1 MSRYLSGFGSQIK
14 ACVGDEIA
22 MKEYQTENI
31 RNVALVGHQSCGKT
45 SLVEAFLHSTG
56 ATSRMGHISESNMVS
71 DWDDEEKE
79 RGLSLSTS
87 LVPVEFN
94 DIKINVLDT
103 PGFTDFQGELKNAIL
118 AADSVIV
125 VVDAVAGVEV
135 GTELAWEYAR
145 ISEQPIIVVINKMD
159 RDNANYEV
167 VLDQL
172 RSQFDDYKFIP
183 IMLPVGQ
190 QADFEG
196 VANALT
202 QKAYLGAGA
211 DRSDLPDAYADAL
224 EEAHMELMEAAA
236 EADDELLEKYFEEE
250 TLSFDE
256 IRDGMRKASR
266 SPELKTV
273 PVFTAS
279 ATENIGTIPLLE
291 ALVAYTTA
299 PNERRVNIMRGEEAD
314 VLGSP
319 HADDDPLVAY
329 VFKTL
334 NDRFVGT
341 LNYFRI
347 FSGTISSDGRYTNSN
362 SGADERF
369 NSLFVMRGKEQLPIN
384 TLHAGDIG
392 VVAKLTETKTGD
404 TFVDADSNV
413 RVVAPDFPAPLYM
426 LAVAPRG
433 QADSAKMGPTLSNL
447 CDADPTL
454 RWRQDGDTRQTVLE
468 GMGQIHLDVTL
479 KRAEALGVGIDT
491 DMPKVPYRE
500 TITGNAESSYT
511 HKKQTGGAGQYG
523 RVDLKIEPTIEGF
536 EFESSVFGGAIS
548 QQFVSSTE
556 KGIRAVLPDGVI
568 AGFPVERVKVNVFD
582 GKEHPVDSK
591 DIAFQIAGREAFR
604 EAFRKAKP
612 VLLEPIMDV
621 KITVPESMMGDIMS
635 DLNTRRG
642 RVQGMDTIGI
652 KSVVTAE
659 VPLAEMLRYGN
670 DLRSMTG
677 GRGIYTMDFNRYD
690 RVPSYVQDDIIAEVK
705 AEAAQ

>member
-1 MSRYLSGFGSQIK
+1 MN
-14 ACVGDEIA
+14 
-22 MKEYQTENI
+22 EYQTEEI

-45 SLVEAFLHSTG
+45 SLVEALLHSTG
-56 ATSRMGHISESNMVS
+56 ATTRMGHISESNMVS

-79 RGLSLSTS
+79 RSLSLSTS
-87 LVPVEFN
+87 LVPVEF
-94 DIKINVLDT
+94 DDVKINVLDT

-118 AADSVIV
+118 AADAVIV

-145 ISEQPIIVVINKMD
+145 ICEQPIIAVINKMD
-159 RDNANYEV
+159 RDNADYES
-167 VLDQL
+167 VLNQL
-172 RSQFDDYKFIP
+172 RVQFDDYKFIP
-183 IMLPVGQ
+183 VMLPLGQ
-190 QADFEG
+190 QTDFKG

-202 QKAYLGAGA
+202 QKAYLGDGA
-211 DRSDLPDAYADAL
+211 ERSDLPDEYADSL
-224 EEAHMELMEAAA
+224 EEANMELMEAAA

-250 TLSFDE
+250 TLSIDE
-256 IRDGMRKASR
+256 IREGMRKASR

-273 PVFTAS
+273 PVFTVS
-279 ATENIGTIPLLE
+279 ATENIGTIPLME
-291 ALVAYTTA
+291 ALVAYTT
-299 PNERRVNIMRGEEAD
+299 PPSERRVNIARGEDAD
-314 VLGSP
+314 ILPAP
-319 HADDDPLVAY
+319 HADGDPLVAY

-347 FSGTISSDGRYTNSN
+347 FAGAISSDGRYTNAN
-362 SGADERF
+362 SGEDERF
-369 NSLFVMRGKEQLPIN
+369 NSLFVMRGKEQLPVK

-392 VVAKLTETKTGD
+392 VVAKLTDTKTGD

-413 RVVAPDFPAPLYM
+413 RVAAPDFPAPLYM
-426 LAVAPRG
+426 LAVNPRT

-454 RWRQDGDTRQTVLE
+454 RWRQDRDTRQTVLE

-479 KRAEALGVGIDT
+479 KRAESLGVGIDT

-500 TITGNAESSYT
+500 TITTDAESSYT

-523 RVDLKIEPTIEGF
+523 RVDLKVEPTPEGF

-548 QQFVSSTE
+548 QQFVASTE

-568 AGFPVERVKVNVFD
+568 AGYPVERIKVNVFD

-621 KITVPESMMGDIMS
+621 NITVPESMMGDIMG

-690 RVPSYVQDDIIAEVK
+690 RVPTHIQDGIIREAEL
-705 AEAAQ
+705 EAAQ

>member
-1 MSRYLSGFGSQIK
+1 
-14 ACVGDEIA
+14 

-45 SLVEAFLHSTG
+45 SLVEALLHSTG

-79 RGLSLSTS
+79 RGLSLSTA
-87 LVPVEFN
+87 LAPVEFN
-94 DIKINVLDT
+94 DVKINVLDT

-125 VVDAVAGVEV
+125 VVDAVSGVEV

-145 ISEQPIIVVINKMD
+145 VSEQPIIVVINKMD
-159 RDNANYEV
+159 RENANYEV
-167 VLDQL
+167 VVDQL

-183 IMLPVGQ
+183 IMLPIGQ
-190 QADFEG
+190 QADYQG

-202 QKAYLGAGA
+202 RKAYLGNGA
-211 DRSDLPDAYADAL
+211 ERSDLPDEYADAL

-236 EADDELLEKYFEEE
+236 EADDDLLEKYFEEE

-273 PVFTAS
+273 PVFTTS
-279 ATENIGTIPLLE
+279 ATGNIGTIPLLE

-299 PNERRVNIMRGEEAD
+299 PNERRVNVMRGEEAD
-314 VLGSP
+314 VLGAP
-319 HADDDPLVAY
+319 HSDDDPLVAY

-341 LNYFRI
+341 LNYFRV
-347 FSGTISSDGRYTNSN
+347 FSGSISNDGRYSNAN
-362 SGADERF
+362 SGAEERF
-369 NSLFVMRGKEQLPIN
+369 NSLFVMRGKEQMPVSMLR
-384 TLHAGDIG
+384 AGDIG

-404 TFVDADSNV
+404 TFLDADSNL
-413 RVVAPDFPAPLYM
+413 RVLAPDFPAPLYM

-479 KRAEALGVGIDT
+479 KRAEALGVGIVT

-523 RVDLKIEPTIEGF
+523 RVDLKVEPTIESF

-568 AGFPVERVKVNVFD
+568 AGFPVVRVKVNVFD

-621 KITVPESMMGDIMS
+621 RITVPESMMGDIMS

-659 VPLAEMLRYGN
+659 VPLSEMLRYGN

-690 RVPSYVQDDIIAEVK
+690 KVPTYVQDEIIAGVA

>member
-1 MSRYLSGFGSQIK
+1 
-14 ACVGDEIA
+14 
-22 MKEYQTENI
+22 MKEYQTDNI

-45 SLVEAFLHSTG
+45 SLVEALLHSAG

-87 LVPVEFN
+87 LAPVEF
-94 DIKINVLDT
+94 DDVKINVLDT

-125 VVDAVAGVEV
+125 VVDAVSGVEV

-145 ISEQPIIVVINKMD
+145 LSEQPIMVVINKMD
-159 RDNANYEV
+159 RENANYEA
-167 VLDQL
+167 VLAQL
-172 RSQFDDYKFIP
+172 RSQFGDYKFIP
-183 IMLPVGQ
+183 ITLPIGQ
-190 QADFEG
+190 QTDFSG
-196 VANALT
+196 IANALT
-202 QKAYLGAGA
+202 RKAYMGDGAE
-211 DRSDLPDAYADAL
+211 RSDLPDEYADAL

-236 EADDELLEKYFEEE
+236 EADDDLLEKYFEEE

-256 IRDGMRKASR
+256 IREGMRRASR

-273 PVFTAS
+273 PVFTTS
-279 ATENIGTIPLLE
+279 ATENIGAIPLME
-291 ALVAYTTA
+291 ALIAYTTA
-299 PNERRVNIMRGEEAD
+299 PSERRVNIMRGEDAD
-314 VLGSP
+314 VLAAP
-319 HADDDPLVAY
+319 HSDDDPLVAY

-347 FSGTISSDGRYTNSN
+347 FSGALSSDGRYKNAN

-369 NSLFVMRGKEQLPIN
+369 NSLFVMRGKEQLPVS
-384 TLHAGDIG
+384 TMHAGDIG
-392 VVAKLTETKTGD
+392 VVAKLSETKTGD
-404 TFVDADSNV
+404 TFLDSESDI
-413 RVVAPDFPAPLYM
+413 RVAAPDFPAPLYM

-479 KRAEALGVGIDT
+479 KRAESLGVGIDT
-491 DMPKVPYRE
+491 YMPKVPYRE
-500 TITGNAESSYT
+500 TITSDAESSYT

-523 RVDLKIEPTIEGF
+523 RVDLKVEPTIDGF

-659 VPLAEMLRYGN
+659 APLAEMLRYGN

-690 RVPSYVQDDIIAEVK
+690 RVPQYVQDDIIAAVE

>member
-1 MSRYLSGFGSQIK
+1 MR
-14 ACVGDEIA
+14 
-22 MKEYQTENI
+22 EYQSERI

-45 SLVEAFLHSTG
+45 SLVEALLFNTG
-56 ATSRMGHISESNMVS
+56 ATTRLGNISEKNMVS
-71 DWDDEEKE
+71 DWDDEERE

-94 DIKINVLDT
+94 ETKINILDT
-103 PGFTDFQGELKNAIL
+103 PGFTDFQGELKNAICV
-118 AADSVIV
+118 ADSVIV
-125 VVDAVAGVEV
+125 VVDAVSGVEV

-145 ISEQPIIVVINKMD
+145 AYEQPIIVVINKMD
-159 RDNANYEV
+159 RENANFEEV
-167 VLDQL
+167 LGQL
-172 RSQFDDYKFIP
+172 RGQFEDYKFVP
-183 IMLPVGQ
+183 IMLPIGPQ
-190 QADFEG
+190 GKFNG

-202 QKAYLGAGA
+202 EKAYFAAGA
-211 DRSDLPDAYADAL
+211 DRSDLPEEYADAL

-256 IRDGMRKASR
+256 IREGMRKASR
-266 SPELKTV
+266 SPDLKTV
-273 PVFTAS
+273 PVFATS
-279 ATENIGTIPLLE
+279 ATENVGTIPLLE
-291 ALVAYTTA
+291 ALIAYTTA
-299 PNERRVNIMRGEEAD
+299 PTERQIKIMRGEEAD
-314 VLGSP
+314 VLEAPQSDEG
-319 HADDDPLVAY
+319 PLAAY

-347 FSGTISSDGRYTNSN
+347 FSGMISSDGRNLNGN
-362 SGADERF
+362 SGTEERF
-369 NSLFVMRGKEQLPIN
+369 NSLFVMRGKEQTP
-384 TLHAGDIG
+384 TPVLHVGDIG
-392 VVAKLTETKTGD
+392 VVAKLTNTKTGD
-404 TFVDADSNV
+404 TFVDSD
-413 RVVAPDFPAPLYM
+413 RDLRIVAPDFPAPLYM
-426 LAVAPRG
+426 VAVTPKT

-468 GMGQIHLDVTL
+468 GMGQIHLEVTL
-479 KRAEALGVGIDT
+479 KRAEALGVSIDT
-491 DMPKVPYRE
+491 DIPRLPYRE
-500 TITGNAESSYT
+500 TITSNAESSYT

-523 RVDLKIEPTIEGF
+523 RVDLKVEPTAEIF
-536 EFESSVFGGAIS
+536 EFQSSVFGGAIS
-548 QQFVSSTE
+548 QQFVSSAE
-556 KGIRAVLPDGVI
+556 KGIRAILADGVI
-568 AGFPVERVKVNVFD
+568 AGYPVERVRVIVVD

-604 EAFRKAKP
+604 AAFRKAKP

-621 KITVPESMMGDIMS
+621 RITVPDTMMGDIMS

-642 RVQGMDTIGI
+642 RVQGMDTIGN

-677 GRGIYTMDFNRYD
+677 GRGIYAMDLNRYD
-690 RVPSYVQDDIIAEVK
+690 RMPSYVQEEIV
-705 AEAAQ
+705 AEAATAAE

>member
-1 MSRYLSGFGSQIK
+1 MSRYLSDFGSQIK

-299 PNERRVNIMRGEEAD
+299 PNERRVNIMHGEEAD

-404 TFVDADSNV
+404 TFVDVDSNV

>member
-1 MSRYLSGFGSQIK
+1 
-14 ACVGDEIA
+14 
-22 MKEYQTENI
+22 MKDYQTENI

-45 SLVEAFLHSTG
+45 SLVEALLYSTG
-56 ATSRMGHISESNMVS
+56 ATTRMGHISEKNMVS
-71 DWDDEEKE
+71 DWDDEERE

-94 DIKINVLDT
+94 DVKINVLDT

-118 AADSVIV
+118 AADSVVV
-125 VVDAVAGVEV
+125 VVDAVSGVEV

-145 ISEQPIIVVINKMD
+145 ASEQPIMVVINKMD
-159 RDNANYEV
+159 RENANFEA
-167 VLDQL
+167 VLEQL
-172 RSQFDDYKFIP
+172 RSQFEDCKFIP
-183 IMLPVGQ
+183 VMLPLGEQANFKGVG
-190 QADFEG
+190 
-196 VANALT
+196 NALT
-202 QKAYLGAGA
+202 RKAYLGDGSAP
-211 DRSDLPDAYADAL
+211 SDLPEEYADAL
-224 EEAHMELMEAAA
+224 EEANMELMEAAA

-256 IRDGMRKASR
+256 VRDGMRQASR
-266 SPELKTV
+266 SPELNTV
-273 PVFTAS
+273 PVFAAS
-279 ATENIGTIPLLE
+279 STENIGTIPLLE
-291 ALVAYTTA
+291 ALVAYA
-299 PNERRVNIMRGEEAD
+299 GSPADRRVNILRGDEAD
-314 VLGSP
+314 VLQPPQSDG
-319 HADDDPLVAY
+319 DPLAAY

-347 FSGTISSDGRYTNSN
+347 FSGTISSDGRNLNAN

-369 NSLFVMRGKEQLPIN
+369 NSLFVMRGKEQIPVKQLR
-384 TLHAGDIG
+384 AGDIG
-392 VVAKLTETKTGD
+392 VVAKLTATKTGD
-404 TFVDADSNV
+404 TFVDSDASI
-413 RVVAPDFPAPLYM
+413 RVAAPDFPAPLYM
-426 LAVAPRG
+426 LAVAPRA

-468 GMGQIHLDVTL
+468 GMGQIHLEVTL
-479 KRAEALGVGIDT
+479 KRAEALGVNIDT

-500 TITGNAESSYT
+500 TITSNAESSYT

-523 RVDLKIEPTIEGF
+523 RVDLKVEPAQDGF

-548 QQFVSSTE
+548 QQFVASTE
-556 KGIRAVLPDGVI
+556 KGIRAVLPDGII
-568 AGFPVERVKVNVFD
+568 AGYPVERVKVNIFD

-604 EAFRKAKP
+604 AAFRKAKP

-621 KITVPESMMGDIMS
+621 KITVPESMMGDIMG

-642 RVQGMDTIGI
+642 RVQGMDTIGF

-690 RVPSYVQDDIIAEVK
+690 RVPSYVQDDIIAEV
-705 AEAAQ
+705 EAAAAQ

>member
-1 MSRYLSGFGSQIK
+1 MN
-14 ACVGDEIA
+14 
-22 MKEYQTENI
+22 EYQSENI
-31 RNVALVGHQSCGKT
+31 RNVALVGHQSSGKS
-45 SLVEAFLHSTG
+45 SLVEALLFSTG
-56 ATSRMGHISESNMVS
+56 ATTRLGNVSDGNMAS
-71 DWDDEEKE
+71 DWDDEERD

-87 LVPVEFN
+87 LVPIEF
-94 DIKINVLDT
+94 DETKINVLDT
-103 PGFTDFQGELKNAIL
+103 PGFTDFQGELKNAIRV
-118 AADSVIV
+118 ADAVIV
-125 VVDAVAGVEV
+125 VVDAVSGVEV

-145 ISEQPIIVVINKMD
+145 AYEQPIIVVINKMD
-159 RDNANYEV
+159 RDNANFEE

-172 RSQFDDYKFIP
+172 RNQFDDYKFVP
-183 IMLPVGQ
+183 IMLPIGQ
-190 QADFEG
+190 QADFKG

-202 QKAYLGAGA
+202 QKAYFEAGSQ
-211 DRSDLPDAYADAL
+211 RSDLPDDYVDAL

-236 EADDELLEKYFEEE
+236 EADDALLEKYFEEE

-256 IRDGMRKASR
+256 IREGMRKASR

-273 PVFTAS
+273 PVFAAS
-279 ATENIGTIPLLE
+279 STENIGTIPLLE
-291 ALVAYTTA
+291 ALIAYTTA
-299 PNERRVNIMRGEEAD
+299 PTQRSFSIARGDELE
-314 VLGSP
+314 VLPGP
-319 HADDDPLVAY
+319 HSDDGPLAAY

-347 FSGTISSDGRYTNSN
+347 FSGSMSNDGRYHNVN
-362 SGADERF
+362 SGEHERF
-369 NSLFVMRGKEQLPIN
+369 NSLFLMRGKEQIPVQ

-392 VVAKLTETKTGD
+392 VVAKLTDTKTGD
-404 TFVDADSNV
+404 TFADAGSDI
-413 RVVAPDFPAPLYM
+413 RIAPPEFPAPLYM
-426 LAVAPRG
+426 VAVAPRA

-454 RWRQDGDTRQTVLE
+454 RWRQDRDTRQTVLE

-479 KRAEALGVGIDT
+479 KRAESLGVNIDT

-523 RVDLKIEPTIEGF
+523 RVDLKVEPTGEAF

-556 KGIRAVLPDGVI
+556 KGIRGVLPDGVI
-568 AGFPVERVKVNVFD
+568 AGYPVERVKVNVFD

-604 EAFRKAKP
+604 AAFRKARP

-621 KITVPESMMGDIMS
+621 RITVPEAMMGDIMS

-642 RVQGMDTIGI
+642 RVQGMDTVGF

-690 RVPSYVQDDIIAEVK
+690 RVPAYVQEAIVAEVAAA
-705 AEAAQ
+705 AEQ

>member
-1 MSRYLSGFGSQIK
+1 MN
-14 ACVGDEIA
+14 
-22 MKEYQTENI
+22 EYQSENI

-45 SLVEAFLHSTG
+45 SLVEALLFSCG
-56 ATSRMGHISESNMVS
+56 ATTRLGNISEGNMVS
-71 DWDDEEKE
+71 DWDDEEKD

-87 LVPVEFN
+87 LVPVEF
-94 DIKINVLDT
+94 DETKINVLDT
-103 PGFTDFQGELKNAIL
+103 PGFTDFQGELKNAIRV
-118 AADSVIV
+118 ADAVIV
-125 VVDAVAGVEV
+125 VVDAVSGVEV

-145 ISEQPIIVVINKMD
+145 AYEQPIIVVINKMD
-159 RDNANYEV
+159 RDNANFEEV
-167 VLDQL
+167 LEQL
-172 RSQFDDYKFIP
+172 RNQFDDYKFVP
-183 IMLPVGQ
+183 IMLPIGQ
-190 QADFEG
+190 EADFKG

-202 QKAYLGAGA
+202 QKAYYETGSE
-211 DRSDLPDAYADAL
+211 RSDLPDTYVDAL

-236 EADDELLEKYFEEE
+236 EADDALLEKYFEEE

-256 IRDGMRKASR
+256 IREGMRKASR

-273 PVFTAS
+273 PVFAAS
-279 ATENIGTIPLLE
+279 STENIGTIPLLE
-291 ALVAYTTA
+291 ALIAYTTA
-299 PNERRVNIMRGEEAD
+299 PTERSVRIIRGDEPE
-314 VLGSP
+314 VLQGP
-319 HADDDPLVAY
+319 HSDDGPLAAY

-347 FSGTISSDGRYTNSN
+347 FSGTMSNDGRYHNAN
-362 SGADERF
+362 SGEDERF
-369 NSLFVMRGKEQLPIN
+369 NSLFVMRGKEQIPVQ

-392 VVAKLTETKTGD
+392 VVAKLTDTKTGD
-404 TFVDADSNV
+404 TFADNGSDLKI
-413 RVVAPDFPAPLYM
+413 APPEFPAPLYM
-426 LAVAPRG
+426 VAVAPRA

-454 RWRQDGDTRQTVLE
+454 RWRQDRDTRQTVLE

-479 KRAEALGVGIDT
+479 KRAASLGVNIDT

-523 RVDLKIEPTIEGF
+523 RVDLKVEPTGEAF

-556 KGIRAVLPDGVI
+556 KGIRGVLSDGVI
-568 AGFPVERVKVNVFD
+568 AGYPVERVKVNVFD

-604 EAFRKAKP
+604 AAFRKAKP

-621 KITVPESMMGDIMS
+621 RITVPETMMGDIMS

-642 RVQGMDTIGI
+642 RVQGMDTVGF

-690 RVPSYVQDDIIAEVK
+690 RVPTYVQEEIVAEVAAA
-705 AEAAQ
+705 AEQ

>member
-1 MSRYLSGFGSQIK
+1 
-14 ACVGDEIA
+14 

-31 RNVALVGHQSCGKT
+31 RNVAVVGHQSCGKT
-45 SLVEAFLHSTG
+45 SLVEALLFSTG

-71 DWDDEEKE
+71 DWDDEERD

-87 LVPVEFN
+87 LVPVEF
-94 DIKINVLDT
+94 DDVKINLLDT

-118 AADSVIV
+118 AADAVIV
-125 VVDAVAGVEV
+125 VVDAVSGVEV

-145 ISEQPIIVVINKMD
+145 MCEQPIIVVVNKMD
-159 RDNANYEV
+159 RENANFDAV
-167 VLDQL
+167 MDQL
-172 RSQFDDYKFIP
+172 RGQFDDYKLIP
-183 IMLPVGQ
+183 IMLPIARDSVF
-190 QADFEG
+190 AG

-202 QKAYLGAGA
+202 QKAYFKEGSERA
-211 DRSDLPDAYADAL
+211 DLPDEYADAL

-273 PVFTAS
+273 PVFAAS
-279 ATENIGTIPLLE
+279 ATENIGTVPLME

-299 PNERRVNIMRGEEAD
+299 PHERRIGVQREDVAD
-314 VLGSP
+314 SLQPPLNDS
-319 HADDDPLVAY
+319 DPLVAY

-334 NDRFVGT
+334 NDRYVGT
-341 LNYFRI
+341 LNYIRI
-347 FSGTISSDGRYTNSN
+347 FSGTISSDGRNVNAN
-362 SGADERF
+362 SGAEERF
-369 NSLFVMRGKEQLPIN
+369 NSLFVMRGKEQYPVK

-404 TFVDADSNV
+404 TFVDKDNSI
-413 RVVAPDFPAPLYM
+413 RVTAPGFPAPLYM
-426 LAVAPRG
+426 LAVTPRA

-454 RWRQDGDTRQTVLE
+454 RWRQDSDTRQTVLE

-479 KRAEALGVGIDT
+479 KRAAALGVNIDT

-523 RVDLKIEPTIEGF
+523 RVDLTVEPTPEGF
-536 EFESSVFGGAIS
+536 EFASSVFGGAIS
-548 QQFVSSTE
+548 QQFVSSAE
-556 KGIRAVLPDGVI
+556 KGIRAVLGEGVI
-568 AGFPVERVKVNVFD
+568 AGFPVERIKVNVVD

-604 EAFRKAKP
+604 AAFRKAKP

-642 RVQGMDTIGI
+642 RVQGMDTVGI

-670 DLRSMTG
+670 DLRSMSG
-677 GRGIYTMDFNRYD
+677 GRGIYAMDFNRYD
-690 RVPSYVQDDIIAEVK
+690 RVPTYVQDEIVADV
-705 AEAAQ
+705 EAAAAQ

>member
-1 MSRYLSGFGSQIK
+1 
-14 ACVGDEIA
+14 

-31 RNVALVGHQSCGKT
+31 RNVALVGHQGCGKT
-45 SLVEAFLHSTG
+45 SLVEALLYSTG
-56 ATSRMGHISESNMVS
+56 ATTRMGHVSESNMVS

-87 LVPVEFN
+87 LAPVEF
-94 DIKINVLDT
+94 DAVKINVLDT

-118 AADSVIV
+118 AADAVIV

-145 ISEQPIIVVINKMD
+145 MSEQPIIVVINKMD
-159 RDNANYEV
+159 RDNADYEG

-172 RSQFDDYKFIP
+172 RSQFTDYKFIP
-183 IMLPVGQ
+183 VMLPIGQ
-190 QADFEG
+190 QTGFKG

-202 QKAYLGAGA
+202 QKAYYGAGA
-211 DRSDLPDAYADAL
+211 DRSELPAEYADAL
-224 EEAHMELMEAAA
+224 EEAHTELMEAAA
-236 EADDELLEKYFEEE
+236 EADDDLLEKYFEEE

-266 SPELKTV
+266 SPELKTA
-273 PVFTAS
+273 PVFTIS
-279 ATENIGTIPLLE
+279 ATENIGAIPLLE
-291 ALVAYTTA
+291 ALAAYTT
-299 PNERRVNIMRGEEAD
+299 PPSERRLHITRGDEAE
-314 VLGSP
+314 VLGP
-319 HADDDPLVAY
+319 HKDGDPLVAY

-347 FSGTISSDGRYTNSN
+347 FSGTISSDGRYTNTN
-362 SGADERF
+362 SDADERF
-369 NSLFVMRGKEQLPIN
+369 NSLFVMRGKEQLPVK

-392 VVAKLTETKTGD
+392 VVAKLTDTKTGD
-404 TFVDADSNV
+404 TFVDSDSNV
-413 RVVAPDFPAPLYM
+413 RVVAPGFPAPLYM
-426 LAVAPRG
+426 LAVAPRT

-454 RWRQDGDTRQTVLE
+454 RWRQDRDTRQTVFE
-468 GMGQIHLDVTL
+468 GMGQIHLEVML

-491 DMPKVPYRE
+491 FMPKVPYRE

-523 RVDLKIEPTIEGF
+523 RVDLKIEPTPEGF

-659 VPLAEMLRYGN
+659 APLAEMLRYGN
-670 DLRSMTG
+670 DLRSMSG
-677 GRGIYTMDFNRYD
+677 GRGVYTMDFNRYD
-690 RVPSYVQDDIIAEVK
+690 RVPTYVQDEIIAEVE
-705 AEAAQ
+705 AEAAP

>member
-1 MSRYLSGFGSQIK
+1 
-14 ACVGDEIA
+14 
-22 MKEYQTENI
+22 MKDYQTENI

-45 SLVEAFLHSTG
+45 SLVEALLYSTG
-56 ATSRMGHISESNMVS
+56 ATTRMGHISEKNMIS
-71 DWDDEEKE
+71 DWDDEERE

-94 DIKINVLDT
+94 DVKINVLDT

-118 AADSVIV
+118 AADSVVV
-125 VVDAVAGVEV
+125 VVDAVSGVEV

-145 ISEQPIIVVINKMD
+145 AAEQPIMVVINKMD
-159 RDNANYEV
+159 RENANFEG
-167 VLDQL
+167 VLEQL
-172 RSQFDDYKFIP
+172 RSQFEDYKFIP
-183 IMLPVGQ
+183 VMLPLGDQANFKGVG
-190 QADFEG
+190 
-196 VANALT
+196 NALT
-202 QKAYLGAGA
+202 QKAYLGDGSAP
-211 DRSDLPDAYADAL
+211 SDLPEDYADAL
-224 EEAHMELMEAAA
+224 EEANMELMEAAA
-236 EADDELLEKYFEEE
+236 EADDALLEKYFEEE

-256 IRDGMRKASR
+256 VREGMRKASR
-266 SPELKTV
+266 SPELNTV
-273 PVFTAS
+273 PVFATS
-279 ATENIGTIPLLE
+279 STENIGTIPLLE
-291 ALVAYTTA
+291 ALVAYA
-299 PNERRVNIMRGEEAD
+299 GSPAGRRVNIRRGDQAD
-314 VLGSP
+314 VMQPPQCDG
-319 HADDDPLVAY
+319 DPLAAY

-347 FSGTISSDGRYTNSN
+347 FSGTISSDGRNLNAN

-369 NSLFVMRGKEQLPIN
+369 NSLFVMRGREQLPVKK
-384 TLHAGDIG
+384 LHAGDIG
-392 VVAKLTETKTGD
+392 VVAKLNDTKTGD
-404 TFVDADSNV
+404 TFVDSDTSI

-426 LAVAPRG
+426 LAVAPRA
-433 QADSAKMGPTLSNL
+433 QADSAKMGPTLGNL
-447 CDADPTL
+447 CDSDPTL

-468 GMGQIHLDVTL
+468 GMGQIHLEVTL
-479 KRAEALGVGIDT
+479 KRAEALGVNIDT

-500 TITGNAESSYT
+500 TITSNAESSYT

-523 RVDLKIEPTIEGF
+523 RVDLKVEPAQDGF

-548 QQFVSSTE
+548 QQFVASTE

-568 AGFPVERVKVNVFD
+568 AGYPVERIKVNVFD

-604 EAFRKAKP
+604 AAFRKAKP

-621 KITVPESMMGDIMS
+621 KITVPESMMGDIMG

-642 RVQGMDTIGI
+642 RVQGMDTIGF

-690 RVPSYVQDDIIAEVK
+690 RVPTYVQDDIIAEV
-705 AEAAQ
+705 EAATA

>member
-1 MSRYLSGFGSQIK
+1 
-14 ACVGDEIA
+14 
-22 MKEYQTENI
+22 MKVYQTENI
-31 RNVALVGHQSCGKT
+31 RNIALVGHQSCGKT
-45 SLVEAFLHSTG
+45 SLVEALLFSTG
-56 ATSRMGHISESNMVS
+56 ATTRMGHISEKNMIS

-87 LVPVEFN
+87 LAPVEFN
-94 DIKINVLDT
+94 DVKINVLDT
-103 PGFTDFQGELKNAIL
+103 PGFTDFQGELKNAVL
-118 AADSVIV
+118 VADSVVV
-125 VVDAVAGVEV
+125 VVDAVSGVEV

-145 ISEQPIIVVINKMD
+145 ASEQPIMVVINKMD
-159 RDNANYEV
+159 RENADFEG
-167 VLDQL
+167 VLEQL
-172 RSQFDDYKFIP
+172 RSQFEDYKFIP
-183 IMLPVGQ
+183 VMLPIIEQTDFQGVG
-190 QADFEG
+190 
-196 VANALT
+196 NALT
-202 QKAYLGAGA
+202 QKAYLGDGSAS
-211 DRSDLPDAYADAL
+211 SDLPDDYADAL
-224 EEAHMELMEAAA
+224 EEANMELMEAAA
-236 EADDELLEKYFEEE
+236 EADDDLLEKYFEEE

-256 IRDGMRKASR
+256 VREGMRKASR

-273 PVFTAS
+273 PVFAAS

-291 ALVAYTTA
+291 ALVAYA
-299 PNERRVNIMRGEEAD
+299 GSPADRRVNIMRGDDVD
-314 VLGSP
+314 VLLP
-319 HADDDPLVAY
+319 PQADGNPLAAY

-347 FSGTISSDGRYTNSN
+347 FSGKISSDGRNLNVN
-362 SGADERF
+362 SGAEERF
-369 NSLFVMRGKEQLPIN
+369 NSLFVMRGKEQFPLQEMR
-384 TLHAGDIG
+384 AGDIG
-392 VVAKLTETKTGD
+392 VVAKLTDTKTGD
-404 TFVDADSNV
+404 TFVDSDTSI
-413 RVVAPDFPAPLYM
+413 RVIAPDFPAPLYM
-426 LAVAPRG
+426 LAVAPRA
-433 QADSAKMGPTLSNL
+433 QADSAKMGPTLGNL

-468 GMGQIHLDVTL
+468 GMGQIHLEVTL
-479 KRAEALGVGIDT
+479 KRAESLGVNIDT

-500 TITGNAESSYT
+500 TITGNAEFSYT

-523 RVDLKIEPTIEGF
+523 RVDLKVEPALEGF

-548 QQFVSSTE
+548 QQFVASTE

-568 AGFPVERVKVNVFD
+568 AGYPVERIKVIVFD

-604 EAFRKAKP
+604 AAFRKAKP

-642 RVQGMDTIGI
+642 RVQGMDTIGF

-690 RVPSYVQDDIIAEVK
+690 RVPAYVQDDIIAEVA

>member
-1 MSRYLSGFGSQIK
+1 
-14 ACVGDEIA
+14 
-22 MKEYQTENI
+22 MKEYQSESI

-45 SLVEAFLHSTG
+45 SLVEALLFNTG
-56 ATSRMGHISESNMVS
+56 ATTRLGNISEKNMVS
-71 DWDDEEKE
+71 DWDDEERE

-94 DIKINVLDT
+94 ETKINILDT
-103 PGFTDFQGELKNAIL
+103 PGFTDFQGELKNAICV
-118 AADSVIV
+118 ADSVIV
-125 VVDAVAGVEV
+125 VVDAVSGVEV

-145 ISEQPIIVVINKMD
+145 AYEQPIIVVINKMD
-159 RDNANYEV
+159 RENANFEEV
-167 VLDQL
+167 LEQL
-172 RSQFDDYKFIP
+172 RGQFEDYKFVP
-183 IMLPVGQ
+183 IMLPIGTQ
-190 QADFEG
+190 GKFSG

-202 QKAYLGAGA
+202 QKAYLAAGV
-211 DRSDLPDAYADAL
+211 DRAELPEEYADAL

-256 IRDGMRKASR
+256 IREGMRKASR
-266 SPELKTV
+266 SPDLKTV
-273 PVFTAS
+273 PVFATS
-279 ATENIGTIPLLE
+279 ATENVGTIPLLE
-291 ALVAYTTA
+291 ALIAYTTA
-299 PNERRVNIMRGEEAD
+299 PTERQINIMRGEEAD
-314 VLGSP
+314 ILEAPQSDEG
-319 HADDDPLVAY
+319 PLAAY

-347 FSGTISSDGRYTNSN
+347 FSGMISSDGRNLNGN
-362 SGADERF
+362 SGTEERF
-369 NSLFVMRGKEQLPIN
+369 NSLFVMRGKEQTPIPV
-384 TLHAGDIG
+384 LHAGDIG
-392 VVAKLTETKTGD
+392 VVAKLTNTKTGD
-404 TFVDADSNV
+404 TFVDSD
-413 RVVAPDFPAPLYM
+413 RDLRIVAPDFPAPLYM
-426 LAVAPRG
+426 VAVTPKT

-468 GMGQIHLDVTL
+468 GMGQIHLEVTL
-479 KRAEALGVGIDT
+479 KRAETLGVSIDT
-491 DMPKVPYRE
+491 DMPRLPYRE
-500 TITGNAESSYT
+500 TITSNAESSYT

-523 RVDLKIEPTIEGF
+523 RVDLKVEPTAENF
-536 EFESSVFGGAIS
+536 EFQSSVFGGAIS
-548 QQFVSSTE
+548 QQFVSSAE
-556 KGIRAVLPDGVI
+556 KGIRAILADGVI
-568 AGFPVERVKVNVFD
+568 AGYPVERVRVIVFD

-604 EAFRKAKP
+604 AAFRKAKP

-621 KITVPESMMGDIMS
+621 RITVPDTMMGDIMS

-642 RVQGMDTIGI
+642 RVQGMDTIGN

-677 GRGIYTMDFNRYD
+677 GRGIYAMDLNRYD
-690 RVPSYVQDDIIAEVK
+690 RMPTYVQEEIV
-705 AEAAQ
+705 AEAAAATE

>member
-1 MSRYLSGFGSQIK
+1 
-14 ACVGDEIA
+14 
-22 MKEYQTENI
+22 MKEYQTANI
-31 RNVALVGHQSCGKT
+31 RNVALVGHQGSGKT
-45 SLVEAFLHSTG
+45 SLVEALLHSTG

-94 DIKINVLDT
+94 DVKINVLDT

-125 VVDAVAGVEV
+125 VVDAVSGVEV

-145 ISEQPIIVVINKMD
+145 LSEQPIIVVINKMD
-159 RDNANYEV
+159 RDNANYEA

-172 RSQFDDYKFIP
+172 RGQFDDYKFIP
-183 IMLPVGQ
+183 IMLPIGQ
-190 QADFEG
+190 QADFKG

-202 QKAYLGAGA
+202 QKAYLGDGA
-211 DRSDLPDAYADAL
+211 ERSDLPGEYADAL

-236 EADDELLEKYFEEE
+236 EADDDLLEKYFEEE
-250 TLSFDE
+250 TLTFDE

-273 PVFTAS
+273 PVFTTS

-291 ALVAYTTA
+291 ALIAYTTA
-299 PNERRVNIMRGEEAD
+299 PDERRVNIMRGEEAD
-314 VLGSP
+314 VLAAP
-319 HADDDPLVAY
+319 HGDDDPLVAY
-329 VFKTL
+329 VFKTV

-347 FSGTISSDGRYTNSN
+347 FSGAMSSDGRYTNST
-362 SGADERF
+362 SGEDERF
-369 NSLFVMRGKEQLPIN
+369 NSLFVMRGKEQLPAA

-404 TFVDADSNV
+404 TFLDADSNV
-413 RVVAPDFPAPLYM
+413 RVLAPDFPAPLYM

-454 RWRQDGDTRQTVLE
+454 RWRQDGDTRQTILE

-479 KRAEALGVGIDT
+479 KRAESLGVGIET
-491 DMPKVPYRE
+491 YMPKVPYRE

-523 RVDLKIEPTIEGF
+523 RVDLKIEPTIERF

-621 KITVPESMMGDIMS
+621 RITVPESMMGDIMS

-642 RVQGMDTIGI
+642 RVQGMDTVGI

-690 RVPSYVQDDIIAEVK
+690 RVPTYVQDEIVKEVE
-705 AEAAQ
+705 AEAAR

>member
-1 MSRYLSGFGSQIK
+1 MN
-14 ACVGDEIA
+14 
-22 MKEYQTENI
+22 EYQSEKI

-45 SLVEAFLHSTG
+45 SLVEAFLFSCG
-56 ATSRMGHISESNMVS
+56 ATTRLGNISEGNMVS
-71 DWDDEEKE
+71 DWDDEEKD

-87 LVPVEFN
+87 LVPVEF
-94 DIKINVLDT
+94 DETKINVLDT
-103 PGFTDFQGELKNAIL
+103 PGFTDFQGELKNAIRV
-118 AADSVIV
+118 ADAVIV
-125 VVDAVAGVEV
+125 VVDAVSGVEV

-145 ISEQPIIVVINKMD
+145 AYEQPIIVVINKMD
-159 RDNANYEV
+159 RDNANYEE
-167 VLDQL
+167 VLEQL
-172 RSQFDDYKFIP
+172 RNQFDDYKFVP
-183 IMLPVGQ
+183 IMLPIGQ
-190 QADFEG
+190 QADFKG

-202 QKAYLGAGA
+202 QKAYYEAGA
-211 DRSDLPDAYADAL
+211 ERSDLPEDYVDAL

-236 EADDELLEKYFEEE
+236 EADDALLEKYFEEE

-256 IRDGMRKASR
+256 IREGMRKASR

-273 PVFTAS
+273 PVFAAS
-279 ATENIGTIPLLE
+279 STENIGTIPLLE

-299 PNERRVNIMRGEEAD
+299 PTERSVRITRGDELD
-314 VLGSP
+314 VLQSP
-319 HADDDPLVAY
+319 HSDDGPLAAY

-347 FSGTISSDGRYTNSN
+347 FSGTMSNDGRYHNAN
-362 SGADERF
+362 SGEDERF
-369 NSLFVMRGKEQLPIN
+369 NSLFVMRGKEQMPVQ

-392 VVAKLTETKTGD
+392 VVAKLTDTKTGD
-404 TFVDADSNV
+404 TFADNGSDL
-413 RVVAPDFPAPLYM
+413 RIAPPEFPAPLYM
-426 LAVAPRG
+426 VAVAPRA

-454 RWRQDGDTRQTVLE
+454 RWRQDRDTRQTVLE

-479 KRAEALGVGIDT
+479 KRAASLGVNIDT

-523 RVDLKIEPTIEGF
+523 RVDLKVEPSGEAF

-556 KGIRAVLPDGVI
+556 KGIRGVLSDGVI
-568 AGFPVERVKVNVFD
+568 AGYPVERIKVNVFD

-604 EAFRKAKP
+604 AAFRKAKP

-621 KITVPESMMGDIMS
+621 RITVPEAMMGDIMS

-642 RVQGMDTIGI
+642 RVQGMDTVGF

-690 RVPSYVQDDIIAEVK
+690 RVPAYVQDEIV
-705 AEAAQ
+705 AEAVAAAEQ

>member
-1 MSRYLSGFGSQIK
+1 MK
-14 ACVGDEIA
+14 AY
-22 MKEYQTENI
+22 KTEDI

-45 SLVEAFLHSTG
+45 SLVEAMLFSTG
-56 ATSRMGHISESNMVS
+56 ATTRMGHISEQNMVS
-71 DWDDEEKE
+71 DWDDEERE

-94 DIKINVLDT
+94 DVKINVLDT

-118 AADSVIV
+118 VADSVVV
-125 VVDAVAGVEV
+125 VVDAVSGVEV

-145 ISEQPIIVVINKMD
+145 ASEQPIMVVINKMD
-159 RDNANYEV
+159 RENADFEG
-167 VLDQL
+167 VLEQL
-172 RSQFDDYKFIP
+172 RSQFEDYKFISV
-183 IMLPVGQ
+183 MLPLGDQPAFSGVG
-190 QADFEG
+190 
-196 VANALT
+196 NALT
-202 QKAYLGAGA
+202 QKAYLGDGA
-211 DRSDLPDAYADAL
+211 APSELPAEYADAL
-224 EEAHMELMEAAA
+224 EEANMELMEAAA

-256 IRDGMRKASR
+256 VREGMRKASR

-273 PVFTAS
+273 PVFATS
-279 ATENIGTIPLLE
+279 ATVNIGTIPLLE
-291 ALVAYTTA
+291 ALVAYA
-299 PNERRVNIMRGEEAD
+299 SSPAERRVNITRGDEAE
-314 VLGSP
+314 VLLP
-319 HADDDPLVAY
+319 PQADSNPLAAY

-347 FSGTISSDGRYTNSN
+347 FSGTISSDGRNLNGN
-362 SGADERF
+362 SGVEERF
-369 NSLFVMRGKEQLPIN
+369 NSLFVMRGKEQLPAQK
-384 TLHAGDIG
+384 LHAGDIG
-392 VVAKLTETKTGD
+392 VVAKLTDTKTGD
-404 TFVDADSNV
+404 TFVDADASI
-413 RVVAPDFPAPLYM
+413 RVAAPNFPAPLYM
-426 LAVAPRG
+426 LAVAPRA

-468 GMGQIHLDVTL
+468 GMGQIHLEVTL
-479 KRAEALGVGIDT
+479 KRAASLGVNIDT

-523 RVDLKIEPTIEGF
+523 RVDLKVEPTPEGF

-548 QQFVSSTE
+548 QQFVASTE

-568 AGFPVERVKVNVFD
+568 AGFPVERIKVNVFD

-604 EAFRKAKP
+604 AAFRKAKP

-621 KITVPESMMGDIMS
+621 KITVPETMMGDIMS

-642 RVQGMDTIGI
+642 RVQGMDTIGFR
-652 KSVVTAE
+652 SVVTAE

-690 RVPSYVQDDIIAEVK
+690 RVPNYVQDDIIAEVK
-705 AEAAQ
+705 AAAAQ

>member
-1 MSRYLSGFGSQIK
+1 MN
-14 ACVGDEIA
+14 
-22 MKEYQTENI
+22 EYQSENI

-45 SLVEAFLHSTG
+45 SLVEALLFSCG
-56 ATSRMGHISESNMVS
+56 ATTRLGNISEGNMVS
-71 DWDDEEKE
+71 DWDDEEKD

-87 LVPVEFN
+87 LVPVEF
-94 DIKINVLDT
+94 DETKINVLDT
-103 PGFTDFQGELKNAIL
+103 PGFTDFQGELKNAIRV
-118 AADSVIV
+118 ADAVIV
-125 VVDAVAGVEV
+125 VVDAVSGVEV

-145 ISEQPIIVVINKMD
+145 AYEQPIIVVINKMD
-159 RDNANYEV
+159 RDNANYEE
-167 VLDQL
+167 VLEQL
-172 RSQFDDYKFIP
+172 RNQFDDYKFVP
-183 IMLPVGQ
+183 IMLPIGQ
-190 QADFEG
+190 EADFKG

-202 QKAYLGAGA
+202 QKAYYEAGSE
-211 DRSDLPDAYADAL
+211 RSDLPDDYVDDL

-236 EADDELLEKYFEEE
+236 EADDALLEKYFEEE

-256 IRDGMRKASR
+256 IREGMRKASR

-273 PVFTAS
+273 PVFAAS
-279 ATENIGTIPLLE
+279 STENIGTIPLLE

-299 PNERRVNIMRGEEAD
+299 PTERSVRITRGDELD
-314 VLGSP
+314 VLEDP
-319 HADDDPLVAY
+319 HSDDGPLAAY

-347 FSGTISSDGRYTNSN
+347 FSGTMSNDGRYHNAN
-362 SGADERF
+362 SGEDERF
-369 NSLFVMRGKEQLPIN
+369 NSLFVMRGKEQIPVQ

-392 VVAKLTETKTGD
+392 VVAKLTDTKTGD
-404 TFVDADSNV
+404 TFADNGSEV
-413 RVVAPDFPAPLYM
+413 RIAPPEFPAPLYM
-426 LAVAPRG
+426 VAVAPRA

-454 RWRQDGDTRQTVLE
+454 RWRQDRDTRQTVLE

-479 KRAEALGVGIDT
+479 KRAASLGVNIDT

-523 RVDLKIEPTIEGF
+523 RVDLKVEPAGEGF

-556 KGIRAVLPDGVI
+556 KGIRGVLSDGVI
-568 AGFPVERVKVNVFD
+568 AGYPVERVKVIVFD

-604 EAFRKAKP
+604 AAFRKAKP

-621 KITVPESMMGDIMS
+621 RITVPEAMMGDIMS

-642 RVQGMDTIGI
+642 RVQGMDTVGF

-690 RVPSYVQDDIIAEVK
+690 RVPTYVQEEIVAEV
-705 AEAAQ
+705 EAAAEQ

>member
-1 MSRYLSGFGSQIK
+1 
-14 ACVGDEIA
+14 
-22 MKEYQTENI
+22 MKEYQTAYI
-31 RNVALVGHQSCGKT
+31 RNVALVGHQSSGKT
-45 SLVEAFLHSTG
+45 SLVEALLYSTG
-56 ATSRMGHISESNMVS
+56 ATNRMGHISESNMVS

-87 LVPVEFN
+87 LAPVEFN
-94 DIKINVLDT
+94 DVKINVLDT

-118 AADSVIV
+118 AADAVIV
-125 VVDAVAGVEV
+125 VVDAVSGVEV

-145 ISEQPIIVVINKMD
+145 MSEQPIIVVINKMD
-159 RDNANYEV
+159 RENANYEL

-183 IMLPVGQ
+183 IMLPIGQ
-190 QADFEG
+190 QAGYKG

-202 QKAYLGAGA
+202 QKAYLGDGA
-211 DRSDLPDAYADAL
+211 ERSELPEAYAEAL

-236 EADDELLEKYFEEE
+236 EADDDLLEKYFEEE

-266 SPELKTV
+266 APELKTV
-273 PVFTAS
+273 PVFTTS

-299 PNERRVNIMRGEEAD
+299 PNERRVNIMRGDEAD
-314 VLGSP
+314 VLGAP

-347 FSGTISSDGRYTNSN
+347 FSGAISSDARYTNAN
-362 SGADERF
+362 SGVDERF
-369 NSLFVMRGKEQLPIN
+369 NSLFVMRGKEQLPVS

-404 TFVDADSNV
+404 TFLDADSDL
-413 RVVAPDFPAPLYM
+413 RVAAPDFPAPLYM

-479 KRAEALGVGIDT
+479 KRAEALGVGIVT

-500 TITGNAESSYT
+500 TITSNAESSYT

-523 RVDLKIEPTIEGF
+523 RVDLKVEPTIEGF

-548 QQFVSSTE
+548 QQFVASTE

-621 KITVPESMMGDIMS
+621 RITVPESMMGDIMS

-659 VPLAEMLRYGN
+659 VPLSEMLRYSN

-677 GRGIYTMDFNRYD
+677 GRGIYAMDFNRYD
-690 RVPSYVQDDIIAEVK
+690 KVPTYVQDEIVKEVA
-705 AEAAQ
+705 AEAAR

>member
-1 MSRYLSGFGSQIK
+1 
-14 ACVGDEIA
+14 
-22 MKEYQTENI
+22 MKEYQSEQI

-45 SLVEAFLHSTG
+45 SLVEALLFSCG
-56 ATSRMGHISESNMVS
+56 ATTRLGNISEGNMVS
-71 DWDDEEKE
+71 DWDDEEKD

-87 LVPVEFN
+87 LAPVEFN
-94 DIKINVLDT
+94 ETKINVLDT
-103 PGFTDFQGELKNAIL
+103 PGFTDFQGELKNAIRV
-118 AADSVIV
+118 ADAVIV
-125 VVDAVAGVEV
+125 VVDAVSGVEV

-145 ISEQPIIVVINKMD
+145 AYEQPIIAVINKMD
-159 RDNANYEV
+159 RDNANFEE

-172 RSQFDDYKFIP
+172 RNQFGDYKFVP
-183 IMLPVGQ
+183 IMLPIGQ
-190 QADFEG
+190 QANFKG

-202 QKAYLGAGA
+202 QKAYFDAGGE
-211 DRSDLPDAYADAL
+211 RSDLPDDYVDAL

-236 EADDELLEKYFEEE
+236 EADDALLEKYFEEE

-256 IRDGMRKASR
+256 IREGMRKASR

-273 PVFTAS
+273 PVFATS
-279 ATENIGTIPLLE
+279 STENIGTIPLLE

-299 PNERRVNIMRGEEAD
+299 PTERSVRITRGEELD
-314 VLGSP
+314 VLPGP
-319 HADDDPLVAY
+319 HSDEGPLAAY

-347 FSGTISSDGRYTNSN
+347 FSGAMSNDGRYHNANSDEN
-362 SGADERF
+362 ERF
-369 NSLFVMRGKEQLPIN
+369 NSLFVMRGKEQMPVQ

-392 VVAKLTETKTGD
+392 VVAKLTNTKTGD
-404 TFVDADSNV
+404 TFVDNGSDVKIAP
-413 RVVAPDFPAPLYM
+413 PDFPAPLYM
-426 LAVAPRG
+426 VSVTPRS

-454 RWRQDGDTRQTVLE
+454 RWRQDPDTRQTVLE

-479 KRAEALGVGIDT
+479 KRAESLGVNIDT

-523 RVDLKIEPTIEGF
+523 RVDLKVEPTGEVF
-536 EFESSVFGGAIS
+536 EFQSSVFGGAIS

-556 KGIRAVLPDGVI
+556 KGIRAVLSDGVI
-568 AGFPVERVKVNVFD
+568 AGYPVERVKVNVFD

-604 EAFRKAKP
+604 AAFRKAKP

-621 KITVPESMMGDIMS
+621 RITVPETMMGDIMS

-642 RVQGMDTIGI
+642 RVQGMDTVGF

-659 VPLAEMLRYGN
+659 APLAEMLRYGN

-677 GRGIYTMDFNRYD
+677 GRGIYTMEFNRYD
-690 RVPSYVQDDIIAEVK
+690 RVPAYVQEEIVAGAAVAAE
-705 AEAAQ
+705 

>member
-1 MSRYLSGFGSQIK
+1 
-14 ACVGDEIA
+14 
-22 MKEYQTENI
+22 MKEYQTANI

-45 SLVEAFLHSTG
+45 SLVEAFLYSTG
-56 ATSRMGHISESNMVS
+56 ATNRMGHISESNMVS
-71 DWDDEEKE
+71 DWDDEERE

-87 LVPVEFN
+87 LAPVEFN
-94 DIKINVLDT
+94 DIKINLLDT

-125 VVDAVAGVEV
+125 VIDAVAGVEV

-145 ISEQPIIVVINKMD
+145 ISEQPIIAVINKMD
-159 RDNANYEV
+159 RENANYEV

-172 RSQFDDYKFIP
+172 RGQFDDYKFIP
-183 IMLPVGQ
+183 IMLPIGQ
-190 QADFEG
+190 QEDYKG

-202 QKAYLGAGA
+202 RKAYLGDGA
-211 DRSDLPDAYADAL
+211 ERSDLPDDYADAL
-224 EEAHMELMEAAA
+224 DEAHMELMEAAA
-236 EADDELLEKYFEEE
+236 EADDDLLEKYFEEE
-250 TLSFDE
+250 SLSFDE
-256 IRDGMRKASR
+256 IRQGMRKASR

-273 PVFTAS
+273 PVFTTS

-299 PNERRVNIMRGEEAD
+299 PNERRVNIMRGEETD
-314 VLGSP
+314 VLGAP

-347 FSGTISSDGRYTNSN
+347 FSGSISDDGRYTNGN
-362 SGADERF
+362 SGASERF
-369 NSLFVMRGKEQLPIN
+369 NSLFVMRGKEQLPVS
-384 TLHAGDIG
+384 TMHAGDIG
-392 VVAKLTETKTGD
+392 VVAKLSETKTGD
-404 TFVDADSNV
+404 TFVAADSDV

-426 LAVAPRG
+426 MAVAPRT

-491 DMPKVPYRE
+491 YMPKVPYRE

-548 QQFVSSTE
+548 QQFVASTE
-556 KGIRAVLPDGVI
+556 KGIRAVLPTGVI

-621 KITVPESMMGDIMS
+621 RITVPESMMGDIMS

-659 VPLAEMLRYGN
+659 APLAEMLRYGN

-690 RVPSYVQDDIIAEVK
+690 RVPNYVQDDIIAEVE
-705 AEAAQ
+705 AETAQ

>member
-1 MSRYLSGFGSQIK
+1 
-14 ACVGDEIA
+14 

-45 SLVEAFLHSTG
+45 SLAEALLYCTG
-56 ATSRMGHISESNMVS
+56 ASTRMGNISESNMVS
-71 DWDDEEKE
+71 DWDEEERE

-87 LVPVEFN
+87 LVPVEFH
-94 DIKINVLDT
+94 DFKINVLDT
-103 PGFTDFQGELKNAIL
+103 PGFTDFQGELRNSIL

-125 VVDAVAGVEV
+125 VVDAVSGVEV

-145 ISEQPIIVVINKMD
+145 ASEQPIIVVINKMD
-159 RDNANYEV
+159 RDNADYEA
-167 VLDQL
+167 VLEQL
-172 RSQFDDYKFIP
+172 RGQFEDYKFIP
-183 IMLPVGQ
+183 IMLPIGQ
-190 QADFEG
+190 DASFKG

-202 QKAYLGAGA
+202 QKAYYEAGGE
-211 DRSDLPDAYADAL
+211 RSDLPDEYADAL
-224 EEAHMELMEAAA
+224 ELAHMELLEAAA
-236 EADDELLEKYFEEE
+236 EADDALLEKYFEEE
-250 TLSFDE
+250 TLSFAE
-256 IRDGMRKASR
+256 IREGMRKASR
-266 SPELKTV
+266 SPDLKTV
-273 PVFTAS
+273 PVFVTS
-279 ATENIGTIPLLE
+279 ATQNIGTIPLLE
-291 ALVAYTTA
+291 ALVAYTSSPA
-299 PNERRVNIMRGEEAD
+299 DRRVYVTRAEEPELLQPPNSD
-314 VLGSP
+314 G
-319 HADDDPLVAY
+319 DPLVAY

-347 FSGTISSDGRYTNSN
+347 FSGTISSDGRNINAN
-362 SGADERF
+362 SGSDERF
-369 NSLFVMRGKEQLPIN
+369 NSLFVMCGKEQLPVKK
-384 TLHAGDIG
+384 LHAGDIG
-392 VVAKLTETKTGD
+392 VVAKLTATKTGD
-404 TFVDADSNV
+404 TFVDSDTSL
-413 RVVAPDFPAPLYM
+413 RVTMPDFPAPLYM
-426 LAVAPRG
+426 LAVTPRT

-468 GMGQIHLDVTL
+468 GMGQIHLEVTL
-479 KRAEALGVGIDT
+479 KRAEALGVSIDT
-491 DMPKVPYRE
+491 DMPRVPYRE
-500 TITGNAESSYT
+500 TITSNAESSYT

-523 RVDLKIEPTIEGF
+523 RVDLKVEPVPEGF
-536 EFESSVFGGAIS
+536 EFVSSVFGGAIS
-548 QQFVSSTE
+548 QQFVSSSE
-556 KGIRAVLPDGVI
+556 KGIRAVLPTGVI
-568 AGFPVERVKVNVFD
+568 AGFPVERIKVIVVD

-604 EAFRKAKP
+604 AAFRKANP

-642 RVQGMDTIGI
+642 RVQGMDTIGN

-690 RVPSYVQDDIIAEVK
+690 RMPTYIQDEIIAEV
-705 AEAAQ
+705 EAGTE